1 MENTKFAN
9 LANYRKDKTWCVK
22 NKQLKQALDTLSE
35 LFGIEF
41 GSVTIKFH
49 EGKWSPKIQIEKR
62 LIEDVENK

>member
-1 MENTKFAN
+1 MRNTELAN
-9 LANYRKDKTWCVK
+9 LVNYKKEKTTCVK
-22 NKQLKQALDTLSE
+22 NKRLKTALDTLSE

-62 LIEDVENK
+62 LVEEVKE